1 MLKKLYKCTEGY
13 RFYTFITPILVIF
26 EVILDVI
33 IPLIMA
39 DIIDYGIKLSDISY
53 IIEKGIL
60 LFIISILALIFGV
73 LSGFTAA
80 KASSGFSRNLRRNM
94 FYNIQDFSFS
104 NIDKFSIPSLI
115 TRLTSDVG
123 YVRQSFQMIIRIAI
137 RAPLMLIFSLIM
149 SFRINSK
156 ISLIFLILIPYL
168 AIMLYLISRKVHP
181 IFTKTLKTYDKLN
194 LVVEENIRGIKTVK
208 SFVLEEFE
216 KFKFNNISKKI
227 YTNFSKAEK
236 ILALNN
242 PVLQSA
248 VYIAIIFISWVGAKI
263 IVNTNATSLATG
275 ELTTL
280 FSYTT
285 LILSSLMMLSMVMV
299 NIIISKSAALR
310 IYEVLNEK
318 TSIKEPINPIYKVEN
333 GQIEFKN
340 VGFSF
345 INKFDKEVLTNINLN
360 IKSGEVIGIIGPIGC
375 GKSSLVNLIPRLYDV
390 KEGEV
395 LIAGNNV
402 KDYDINTLRSE
413 VSCVLQKNVLFKGT
427 ILENIKWGNE
437 NATYEEVIEAS
448 KIACAHEFIESFDLK
463 YDTMISEN
471 GNNVSGGQKQRICIA
486 RAILKKPKILI
497 LDDSTSAV
505 DTKTDKL
512 IHEGLK
518 KYIKDTTTIIISQRI
533 SSIIDADRII
543 VMNNGVIQDFA
554 PHKELIKKNAIYK
567 ELYESQK
574 GSV

>member
-104 NIDKFSIPSLI
+104 NVDKFSIPSLI

-395 LIAGNNV
+395 LIAGINV

>member
-53 IIEKGIL
+53 IVEKGIL
-60 LFIISILALIFGV
+60 LFIISILALILGV

-149 SFRINSK
+149 SFRINNK

-168 AIMLYLISRKVHP
+168 AIMLYLISKKVHP

-318 TSIKEPINPIYKVEN
+318 TSIKEPVNPIYKVEN

-345 INKFDKEVLTNINLN
+345 INKFDKEVLTNVNLN

-395 LIAGNNV
+395 LIAGINV

-554 PHKELIKKNAIYK
+554 PHTELIKKNAIYK

>member
-53 IIEKGIL
+53 IVEKGIL
-60 LFIISILALIFGV
+60 LFIISILALILGV

-80 KASSGFSRNLRRNM
+80 KSSSGFSRNLRRNM

-149 SFRINSK
+149 SFRINNK

-168 AIMLYLISRKVHP
+168 AIMLYLISKKVHP

-318 TSIKEPINPIYKVEN
+318 TSIKEPVNPIYKVEN

-345 INKFDKEVLTNINLN
+345 INKFDKEVLTNVNLN

-395 LIAGNNV
+395 LIAGINV

-554 PHKELIKKNAIYK
+554 PHTELIKKNAIYK

>member
-53 IIEKGIL
+53 IVEKGIL
-60 LFIISILALIFGV
+60 LFIISILALILGV

-149 SFRINSK
+149 SFRINNK

-168 AIMLYLISRKVHP
+168 AIMLYLISKKVHP

-318 TSIKEPINPIYKVEN
+318 TSIKEPVNPIYKVEN

-345 INKFDKEVLTNINLN
+345 INKFDKEVLTNVNLN

-395 LIAGNNV
+395 LIAGINV

>member
-39 DIIDYGIKLSDISY
+39 DIIDYGIKLSDIFY
-53 IIEKGIL
+53 IVEKGIL
-60 LFIISILALIFGV
+60 LFIISILALILGV

-149 SFRINSK
+149 SFRINNK

-168 AIMLYLISRKVHP
+168 AIMLYLISKKVHP

-318 TSIKEPINPIYKVEN
+318 TSIKEPVNPIYKVEN

-345 INKFDKEVLTNINLN
+345 INKFDKEVLTNVNLN

-395 LIAGNNV
+395 LIAGINV

>member
-375 GKSSLVNLIPRLYDV
+375 GKSSLVNLIPRL
-390 KEGEV
+390 
-395 LIAGNNV
+395 
-402 KDYDINTLRSE
+402 
-413 VSCVLQKNVLFKGT
+413 
-427 ILENIKWGNE
+427 
-437 NATYEEVIEAS
+437 
-448 KIACAHEFIESFDLK
+448 
-463 YDTMISEN
+463 
-471 GNNVSGGQKQRICIA
+471 
-486 RAILKKPKILI
+486 
-497 LDDSTSAV
+497 
-505 DTKTDKL
+505 
-512 IHEGLK
+512 
-518 KYIKDTTTIIISQRI
+518 
-533 SSIIDADRII
+533 
-543 VMNNGVIQDFA
+543 
-554 PHKELIKKNAIYK
+554 
-567 ELYESQK
+567 
-574 GSV
+574 